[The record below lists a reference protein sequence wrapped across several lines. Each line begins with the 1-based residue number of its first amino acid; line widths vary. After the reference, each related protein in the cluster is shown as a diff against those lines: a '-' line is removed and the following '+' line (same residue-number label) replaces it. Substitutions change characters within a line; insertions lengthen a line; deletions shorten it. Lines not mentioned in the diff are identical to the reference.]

1 MKVAVGLSGGVDSS
15 VASSLLKQN
24 GHEVIGIT
32 MKIFDNSSGVKPSEK
47 PACYGPDEQED
58 VDSAAS
64 VCKHLGI
71 PFYVIDLRKEFKSH
85 VIDYFKNRYLEGVTP
100 NPCVVCNHKLKF
112 GFLLEKAK
120 DAGVDFEFFATGH
133 YARIKRSGGRILL
146 RRAADLSKDQSYFLY
161 TLTSEQL
168 SHTIFPLGE
177 FTKHSV
183 RDIARSM
190 GLETAH
196 RSESQD
202 FISGG
207 DYSTLFRNGE
217 VKDGEILDE
226 KGHIIGRHR
235 GVIHYT
241 IGQRRGLGISSKR
254 PLYVKSIDASKNRI
268 VVTNR
273 ENIYS
278 EGLIAKDI
286 NLIEGIRP
294 DRQYRVKAKIRLQ
307 HREVN
312 ATFFLQKDGK
322 AKILFNEPQISVTPG
337 QSVVLYAGDIVFG
350 GGIIE
355 QAI

>member
-1 MKVAVGLSGGVDSS
+1 LKVSVGLSGGVDSS
-15 VASSLLKQN
+15 VAASLLKQN
-24 GHEVIGIT
+24 GHDVTGIT
-32 MKIFDNSSGVKPSEK
+32 MEIFDDSMAIKRSEK
-47 PACYGPDEQED
+47 PACYGPDEKED
-58 VDSAAS
+58 VNSAAS

-71 PFYVIDLRKEFKSH
+71 PFYVIDLKKEFKSH
-85 VIDYFKNRYLEGVTP
+85 VIDYFKNRYLQGITP

-120 DAGVDFEFFATGH
+120 EAGIDFDFFATGH

-168 SHTIFPLGE
+168 SRTIFPLGE
-177 FTKHSV
+177 FTKQRV
-183 RDIARSM
+183 RDIAHSM
-190 GLETAH
+190 GLATAH
-196 RSESQD
+196 RPESQD

-217 VKDGEILDE
+217 IKDGEILDE
-226 KGHIIGRHR
+226 KGDIIGRHR

-268 VVTNR
+268 VVSNK
-273 ENIYS
+273 EDIFS
-278 EGLIAKDI
+278 EGLIAKEI
-286 NLIEGIRP
+286 NLIDGIRL
-294 DRQYRVKAKIRLQ
+294 DRKYRVKAKIRLQ
-307 HREVN
+307 HREIN
-312 ATFFLQKDGK
+312 ATFSPQKDSK
-322 AKILFNEPQISVTPG
+322 AKILFHEPQISVTPG
-337 QSVVLYAGDIVFG
+337 QSVVMYSGDIVFG

-355 QAI
+355 RAL